1 MVVAKILQDINIGTN
16 LKRIRKSRNMT
27 QNDVCAKLTLMGRPM
42 CQSNYAKIE
51 TGAGNIFISDLVALK
66 RIYKVSFDEFFEG
79 LEPLDKSSEYID

>member
-1 MVVAKILQDINIGTN
+1 MAKILQDISIGAN

-51 TGAGNIFISDLVALK
+51 TGTGNIFISDLIALK
-66 RIYKVSFDEFFEG
+66 RIFRVEFSDFFEG
-79 LEPLDKSSEYID
+79 LEPLDRSAEFAE